1 MKKKYSKIISN
12 SNILF
17 GVHCLLKGILILL
30 LFIILYSVIWIKEK
44 YINYLKI
51 SIYFQIF
58 IFLFIL
64 TVILV
69 TNNPSFFDIC
79 LKCTFYVFLLLS
91 ILQIIVII
99 LEIVGIVQNFQDFK
113 NFFHECSYYRSYND
127 IMDSKYHRTCL
138 FINEDLDS
146 DGQYKYLCFYNSE
159 EEYHN
164 KFCDGLICRQNNKF
178 YEKENDYTKCS
189 GININLITFPE
200 NNIFYKKERQLF
212 NKMKNKKVY
221 ICSRKK
227 RLDNILSNSNTD
239 TNSKFSIN
247 NLECPDINPSKKYIV
262 FIYIEIIFHIIV
274 DLLFIYELFVVN
286 NLNKLYYN
294 ITHNNNLHINTI
306 ESQSSSNSS
315 NNRVNTPSVNE
326 VMVNIDKRKNLEN
339 EEDIKID
346 SYGNDNNNNY
356 KIDINNNRQI
366 NIMNVNQNLKIC
378 KNNNNGG
385 SLLINALKNPKSKN
399 GLKNRMLKEQEK
411 RNENEYID
419 IVRKNHHPHL
429 KSSQLKNLINISTD
443 NLDNNN
449 SLSKDNN
456 ITMKINKNRI
466 NKKINIINEDE
477 KSNKKINSIKK
488 NDNLDTNFNTPYN
501 ENMKSENTNNV
512 KIINDKYYYKSK
524 SKEIKDN
531 INDFEYEENKEE
543 QIIYQNN
550 DNIKIHKIVLDN
562 ITDEDFKNNEKE
574 INDIKNTES
583 NNLNNNDYI

>member
-1 MKKKYSKIISN
+1 
-12 SNILF
+12 
-17 GVHCLLKGILILL
+17 
-30 LFIILYSVIWIKEK
+30 
-44 YINYLKI
+44 
-51 SIYFQIF
+51 
-58 IFLFIL
+58 
-64 TVILV
+64 
-69 TNNPSFFDIC
+69 
-79 LKCTFYVFLLLS
+79 
-91 ILQIIVII
+91 
-99 LEIVGIVQNFQDFK
+99 
-113 NFFHECSYYRSYND
+113 
-127 IMDSKYHRTCL
+127 
-138 FINEDLDS
+138 
-146 DGQYKYLCFYNSE
+146 
-159 EEYHN
+159 
-164 KFCDGLICRQNNKF
+164 
-178 YEKENDYTKCS
+178 
-189 GININLITFPE
+189 
-200 NNIFYKKERQLF
+200 
-212 NKMKNKKVY
+212 
-221 ICSRKK
+221 
-227 RLDNILSNSNTD
+227 
-239 TNSKFSIN
+239 
-247 NLECPDINPSKKYIV
+247 
-262 FIYIEIIFHIIV
+262 
-274 DLLFIYELFVVN
+274 
-286 NLNKLYYN
+286 
-294 ITHNNNLHINTI
+294 
-306 ESQSSSNSS
+306 
-315 NNRVNTPSVNE
+315 VNE
-326 VMVNIDKRKNLEN
+326 VMANIDKRKNLEN